1 MRIFPFPSR
10 IRLRGFVLESK
21 MWMNGS
27 RRKVAEVAG
36 ILKGADIDYK
46 DQGIS
51 RWRLGSISST
61 VPLM

>member
-1 MRIFPFPSR
+1 MALYWNKDADERQQ
-10 IRLRGFVLESK
+10 K
-21 MWMNGS
+21 
-27 RRKVAEVAG
+27 KVAEVAG

-51 RWRLGSISST
+51 RWKSGESISST